1 MSISIRTLLKHSSY
15 LFMGSMGSMVLRLVQ
30 NILVARALGP
40 SQLGAWSTI
49 VSFCSIIQAF
59 SSFRTQEALTKYLV
73 EFKTNKEDA
82 KLELLLATAMIID
95 IGTALLAVIV
105 VTLLAP
111 FVASNLTQ
119 GEGKPILFLL
129 YAISFLS
136 NSFNNT
142 WYCVARDLRQL
153 GKQSLRQIIL
163 TVLQVIGVVLLYA
176 VGNLTIYSLALLIA
190 FNSIINFISV
200 FFFLAPELKKGYNI
214 DILDLPWTSYGK
226 SFKELKEF
234 WHFLSYTYV
243 STTFSGIIK
252 NVDIIMLGRFS
263 TNFDVGIYQLAKSL
277 TSVVQIAIQSLASV
291 VYQDFNE
298 LIAHKKSNIILN
310 ELLKISKKLISL
322 QIIITVII
330 LYFAPTIIKL
340 IYGEN
345 FIATYPIFAIF
356 MIDAFVGAFL
366 FWSQSLVI
374 SLKGYVYK
382 LKVTIY
388 SIVIYFILIALLTP
402 TFASIGMAIAYSITF
417 VGVNLAF
424 AVKSISMLKKMNGK
438 L

>member
-200 FFFLAPELKKGYNI
+200 FFF
-214 DILDLPWTSYGK
+214 
-226 SFKELKEF
+226 
-234 WHFLSYTYV
+234 
-243 STTFSGIIK
+243 
-252 NVDIIMLGRFS
+252 
-263 TNFDVGIYQLAKSL
+263 
-277 TSVVQIAIQSLASV
+277 
-291 VYQDFNE
+291 
-298 LIAHKKSNIILN
+298 
-310 ELLKISKKLISL
+310 
-322 QIIITVII
+322 
-330 LYFAPTIIKL
+330 
-340 IYGEN
+340 
-345 FIATYPIFAIF
+345 
-356 MIDAFVGAFL
+356 
-366 FWSQSLVI
+366 
-374 SLKGYVYK
+374 
-382 LKVTIY
+382 
-388 SIVIYFILIALLTP
+388 
-402 TFASIGMAIAYSITF
+402 
-417 VGVNLAF
+417 
-424 AVKSISMLKKMNGK
+424 
-438 L
+438 